1 METGLSSTS
10 YVHTMEVED
19 NYERQTVLN
28 TPNISEVENE
38 LIQLTSIVQYS
49 CVVVRAPA
57 ATVMIKYN

>member
-1 METGLSSTS
+1 
-10 YVHTMEVED
+10 MEVED

-28 TPNISEVENE
+28 TPNVSEVQNE